1 MAELADATTTSYNC
15 VVDIEWCIRTNGMS
29 VGLNIMRILVVEDD
43 DSVARFLMQAMREAG
58 YSPMVTDNGADA
70 FHLASTESFDLILL
84 DVMIPK
90 LSGFEVAKRLRALRI
105 MTPILIITARDA
117 LEDKIE
123 GLDSGA
129 DDYIVK
135 PFQIAELLA
144 RIRALLRRGA
154 SSPAILTVG
163 DLVLDPATR
172 QATRA
177 SKTIYLSATEYSL
190 LEYLMRNAGRVVTR
204 SMILEHV
211 WQYDFDGND
220 NVLDVYISYLR
231 NKIDKRSDI
240 PLIHTIRGVG
250 YRMAVDED
258 A

>member
-1 MAELADATTTSYNC
+1 
-15 VVDIEWCIRTNGMS
+15 MS
-29 VGLNIMRILVVEDD
+29 PLEQVRLLIVEDD
-43 DSVARFLMQAMREAG
+43 GSVARFLAQATREAG
-58 YSPMVTDNGADA
+58 YSPFAVDNGADA
-70 FHLASTESFDLILL
+70 LHLASTETFDLILL
-84 DVMIPK
+84 DVMIPEIN
-90 LSGFEVAKRLRALRI
+90 GFEVARRLRAAKV

-144 RIRALLRRGA
+144 RVRALLRRGV
-154 SSPAILTVG
+154 SSPAVLCVG
-163 DLVLDPATR
+163 DLTLDPATR

-177 SKTIYLSATEYSL
+177 DRSIYLSATEYSL
-190 LEYLMRNAGRVVTR
+190 LEYLMRNVGRVVTR

-211 WQYDFDGND
+211 WRYDFDGND

-231 NKIDKRSDI
+231 NKIDRRSDTR
-240 PLIHTIRGVG
+240 LIHTVRRVG
-250 YRMAVDED
+250 YRMAVDDD

>member
-1 MAELADATTTSYNC
+1 MPSMNVL
-15 VVDIEWCIRTNGMS
+15 I
-29 VGLNIMRILVVEDD
+29 VEDD
-43 DSVARFLMQAMREAG
+43 SSVARFLKQAMREAG
-58 YSPMVTDNGADA
+58 YSVQSAGDGVEA
-70 FHLASTESFDLILL
+70 FDLARVSAFDLILL
-84 DVMIPK
+84 DVMIPRMD
-90 LSGFEVAKRLRALRI
+90 GFEVCRQLRASKV

-144 RIRALLRRGA
+144 RARALLRRGT
-154 SSPAILTVG
+154 SSPAILRVG
-163 DLVLDPATR
+163 DLTLDPATR
-172 QATRA
+172 QASRGG
-177 SKTIYLSATEYSL
+177 KTIYLSATEYSL
-190 LEYLMRNAGRVVTR
+190 LEYLMRNAGRVMTR

-231 NKIDKRSDI
+231 GKIDKGHD
-240 PLIHTIRGVG
+240 PALIHTVRGVG
-250 YRMAVDED
+250 YRMD
-258 A
+258 AQDV

>member
-1 MAELADATTTSYNC
+1 
-15 VVDIEWCIRTNGMS
+15 
-29 VGLNIMRILVVEDD
+29 MRVLIIEDD
-43 DSVARFLMQAMREAG
+43 DSVARFLMQATREAG
-58 YSPMVTDNGADA
+58 YSPVVTDNGADA
-70 FHLASTESFDLILL
+70 LQLAGSEGFDLILL
-84 DVMIPK
+84 DVMIPAIN
-90 LSGFEVAKRLRALRI
+90 GFEVARRLRASRI

-117 LEDKIE
+117 LEDKVE

-144 RIRALLRRGA
+144 RVRALLRRGA
-154 SSPAILTVG
+154 SSPTVLTVG
-163 DLVLDPATR
+163 DLMLDPATR
-172 QATRA
+172 QALRGG
-177 SKTIYLSATEYSL
+177 KTIYLSATEYSL

-231 NKIDKRSDI
+231 NKIDRRSEM
-240 PLIHTIRGVG
+240 PLIHTVRGVG
-250 YRMAVDED
+250 YRMAVDD
-258 A
+258 DS